1 MLKPPTSSLLQGNC
15 LSWIAA
21 SNAALGRWPRLGCEH
36 SRLSGDSGGWFPQ
49 GFDGDFSGMING
61 IYLDLLKIS
70 SFPTVK
76 STTWEIYIGYIE
88 YVLRFWRSLS
98 KFRLWLLNGDRMI
111 TMGYDM
117 ICSTII
123 KHFFWDHHQI
133 SHCEGHGQNDA
144 LLSGWRQRTS
154 ADAAKRSQD
163 QRSEALKFCEMA
175 RREILKLLDVSVEQ
189 SSIIDGSSASHV
201 WLPKGKLTV
210 QKKTYDMYTLCVR
223 YEIIQIE
230 NDTSCTGG
238 LLFLFK
244 YMSFF
249 WLVISNLNHWSICW
263 CSNFTCLLYLGGF
276 FWE

>member
-70 SFPTVK
+70 YFPTVK

-123 KHFFWDHHQI
+123 KHVFLGSSPDFSLWGPW
-133 SHCEGHGQNDA
+133 S
-144 LLSGWRQRTS
+144 
-154 ADAAKRSQD
+154 KRRPSFGMETKD
-163 QRSEALKFCEMA
+163 QR
-175 RREILKLLDVSVEQ
+175 R
-189 SSIIDGSSASHV
+189 
-201 WLPKGKLTV
+201 
-210 QKKTYDMYTLCVR
+210 
-223 YEIIQIE
+223 
-230 NDTSCTGG
+230 
-238 LLFLFK
+238 
-244 YMSFF
+244 
-249 WLVISNLNHWSICW
+249 
-263 CSNFTCLLYLGGF
+263 CSQA
-276 FWE
+276 